1 MRIYLIGFMG
11 SGKSSIGSELAHKL
25 EHIFIDLDDVI
36 EKTSGRK
43 IGDIFKIDGENGF
56 REIEH
61 ECLKKTFLNDT
72 IVVATGG
79 GTPCYNNNM
88 ELINRHGISIYIKLN
103 QGILASRLFSD
114 KGTRPL
120 IKNYTNIKEL
130 QKFIEDS
137 LEKREKFYLQS
148 KLIIE
153 GKNISAKKIIEM
165 LAGHTVY

>member
-1 MRIYLIGFMG
+1 MRIFLIGFMG
-11 SGKSSIGSELAHKL
+11 SGKSSIGSKLAHKL
-25 EHIFIDLDDVI
+25 GFIFIDLDDVI
-36 EKTSGRK
+36 EKTSGMR
-43 IGDIFKIDGENGF
+43 IIDIFKIDGENGF

-61 ECLKKTFLNDT
+61 KCLKETFLNDN

-88 ELINRHGISIYIKLN
+88 ELINRYGVSIYIKLN

-120 IKNYTNIKEL
+120 IENYTNKKEL
-130 QKFIEDS
+130 QKFIEDR

-153 GKNISAKKIIEM
+153 GKNISAKKIMEM
-165 LAGHTVY
+165 LAGHTV

>member
-25 EHIFIDLDDVI
+25 GLIFIDLDDVI

-43 IGDIFKIDGENGF
+43 ISDIFKIDGESGF

-61 ECLKKTFLNDT
+61 KCLKKTFLNDN

-79 GTPCYNNNM
+79 GTPCSNNNM

-103 QGILASRLFSD
+103 PGILASRLFSD

-120 IKNYTNIKEL
+120 IKNFTNKNEL
-130 QKFIEDS
+130 QKFIEVC

-148 KLIIE
+148 KFIIE
-153 GKNISAKKIIEM
+153 GKNISAKKIIE
-165 LAGHTVY
+165 AIS

>member
-1 MRIYLIGFMG
+1 MRIFLIGFMG
-11 SGKSSIGSELAHKL
+11 SGKSSIGNELAHKL
-25 EHIFIDLDDVI
+25 GLIFIDLDDLI

-43 IGDIFKIDGENGF
+43 ISNIFKIEGESGF

-61 ECLKKTFLNDT
+61 ECLKKTFLNDN

-103 QGILASRLFSD
+103 PGILASRLFSHVE
-114 KGTRPL
+114 TRPL
-120 IKNYTNIKEL
+120 IKNYTNKNDL

-137 LEKREKFYLQS
+137 LEKRKKYYLKSKF
-148 KLIIE
+148 IIE
-153 GKNISAKKIIEM
+153 EKNISAKKIIEM
-165 LAGHTVY
+165 LMGYIV